1 MEKMSDKEKW
11 EKEAKELRDLIS
23 KVQKR
28 IKREKELGEDV
39 EYDFEGSLDDFEV
52 WLRNWKPNK
61 EENKMIKLKE
71 ILMEDMDKD
80 IKKNINEMGE
90 ISKEIS
96 QLQDKLKPLQKRYGD
111 IVKEVL
117 PVVNQ
122 LGKENVIT
130 KKYVFRILKK
140 GFDRSTVS
148 YKEGFSTALKKVNKS
163 TKLVLERILRET
175 EKLTYVKPQFSIKPV
190 EGVSDTLKK
199 WVNRFKGFVRKLIP
213 HMKQIHKG
221 NIELRKMV

>member
-1 MEKMSDKEKW
+1 MIMNKKKQNTNPFRIKKVGDKYEYDFVSYSDW
-11 EKEAKELRDLIS
+11 EKIME
-23 KVQKR
+23 
-28 IKREKELGEDV
+28 

-52 WLRNWKPNK
+52 WLKNWKPNK

-90 ISKEIS
+90 ISKEIY

-163 TKLVLERILRET
+163 TKLVLERILKET
-175 EKLTYVKPQFSIKPV
+175 EKLTYIKPQFSIKPV

>member
-1 MEKMSDKEKW
+1 
-11 EKEAKELRDLIS
+11 
-23 KVQKR
+23 
-28 IKREKELGEDV
+28 V
-39 EYDFEGSLDDFEV
+39 EYDYEGDLDGFEK

-140 GFDRSTVS
+140 GFDRNTVS
-148 YKEGFSTALKKVNKS
+148 YKEGFSNALKKVNKS
-163 TKLVLERILRET
+163 TKLVLERILKET
-175 EKLTYVKPQFSIKPV
+175 EKLTYIKPQFSIKPV

>member
-1 MEKMSDKEKW
+1 MNKNTD
-11 EKEAKELRDLIS
+11 S
-23 KVQKR
+23 K
-28 IKREKELGEDV
+28 DV
-39 EYDFEGSLDDFEV
+39 EYDYEGDLDGFEK

-140 GFDRSTVS
+140 GFDRNTVS
-148 YKEGFSTALKKVNKS
+148 YKEGFSNALKKVNKS
-163 TKLVLERILRET
+163 TKLVLERILKET

>member
-1 MEKMSDKEKW
+1 MNKNTD
-11 EKEAKELRDLIS
+11 S
-23 KVQKR
+23 K
-28 IKREKELGEDV
+28 DV
-39 EYDFEGSLDDFEV
+39 EYDYEGDLDGFEK

-163 TKLVLERILRET
+163 TKLVLERILKET
-175 EKLTYVKPQFSIKPV
+175 EKLTYIKPQFSIKPV

>member
-1 MEKMSDKEKW
+1 MNKNTD
-11 EKEAKELRDLIS
+11 S
-23 KVQKR
+23 K
-28 IKREKELGEDV
+28 DV
-39 EYDFEGSLDDFEV
+39 EYDYEGDLDGFEK

-148 YKEGFSTALKKVNKS
+148 YKEGFSNALKKVNKS
-163 TKLVLERILRET
+163 TKLVLERILKET
-175 EKLTYVKPQFSIKPV
+175 EKLTYIKPQFSIKPV

>member
-1 MEKMSDKEKW
+1 MDKK
-11 EKEAKELRDLIS
+11 
-23 KVQKR
+23 
-28 IKREKELGEDV
+28 
-39 EYDFEGSLDDFEV
+39 YD
-52 WLRNWKPNK
+52 

-71 ILMEDMDKD
+71 ILMEDIDKD
-80 IKKNINEMGE
+80 IKQNINEMGE

-111 IVKEVL
+111 IVKEIL
-117 PVVNQ
+117 PVINQ

-148 YKEGFSTALKKVNKS
+148 YKEGFTNALKKVNKS

-175 EKLTYVKPQFSIKPV
+175 EKLTYIKPQFSIKPV
-190 EGVSDTLKK
+190 EGVGDVLKK
-199 WVNRFKGFVRKLIP
+199 WVNKFKMLVRKISPSLRKI
-213 HMKQIHKG
+213 KDG
-221 NIELRKMV
+221 NKELRKMV

>member
-1 MEKMSDKEKW
+1 MDKK
-11 EKEAKELRDLIS
+11 
-23 KVQKR
+23 
-28 IKREKELGEDV
+28 
-39 EYDFEGSLDDFEV
+39 YD
-52 WLRNWKPNK
+52 

-71 ILMEDMDKD
+71 ILMEDIDKD
-80 IKKNINEMGE
+80 IKQNINEMGE
-90 ISKEIS
+90 ISKEICL
-96 QLQDKLKPLQKRYGD
+96 LQDKLKPLQKRYGD
-111 IVKEVL
+111 IVKEIL
-117 PVVNQ
+117 PVINQ

-148 YKEGFSTALKKVNKS
+148 YKEGFTNALKKVNKS
-163 TKLVLERILRET
+163 TKLVLERILKET
-175 EKLTYVKPQFSIKPV
+175 EKLTYIKPQFSIKPV